1 MTVKR
6 IVTNI
11 ATTTPDSLAQFYRE
25 LLDLE
30 TVMDMGWIVT
40 CAADEKA
47 AIQISFASEGGSNTP
62 VPDMSIEVD
71 NIDDVYRRA
80 QQAGHEI
87 TYPITDE
94 PWGVRRFYVT
104 DPAGKTLNILTHQ

>member
-1 MTVKR
+1 MAVKR

-11 ATTTPDSLAQFYRE
+11 ATAAPASIAQFYRE
-25 LLDLE
+25 LLDLD
-30 TVMDMGWIVT
+30 TAMDMGWIVT

-47 AIQISFASEGGSNTP
+47 AIQISFASEGGSGTP
-62 VPDMSIEVD
+62 VPDISIEVD
-71 NIDDVYRRA
+71 NIDEVYRRA

-87 TYPITDE
+87 SYPLTSE
-94 PWGVRRFYVT
+94 PWGVQRFYIK